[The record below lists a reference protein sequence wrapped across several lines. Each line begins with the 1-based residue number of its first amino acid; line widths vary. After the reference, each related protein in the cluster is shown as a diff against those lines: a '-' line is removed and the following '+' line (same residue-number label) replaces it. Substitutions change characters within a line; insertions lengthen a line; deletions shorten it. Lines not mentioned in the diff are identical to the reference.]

1 MIEYG
6 ILLSIIQP
14 SLYNRH
20 YTSYTISALRSWLI
34 CTFESWFLFHMFAFE
49 YFQSLVSLRSI
60 RYLQLF
66 ALTLLVAACGP
77 TGAPP
82 TATPTKTPATA
93 AGEPAVVV
101 QADTSTPVPVA
112 TDTPLPAPIEP
123 ATATPPPANVSPYTG
138 EVVADPALLRQ
149 RPIFICINN
158 DPAGRSAHFGLD
170 LADLVY
176 EYIVDGFTIT
186 RLTAMY
192 QSQEAERVGPVR
204 SARYPNI
211 WMTYMYDGA
220 LACSGGSDF
229 IRYLL
234 KNEVGFPYLDADLD
248 DPSQTLYF
256 SSLGTDYRTRMQ
268 ASTTGVRRWLSDTN
282 RQKEWSRPGF
292 EFSPE
297 APAGAVATANVIS
310 IAYPGGN
317 SVEWRY
323 DDQLGS
329 YLRYQAGEQ
338 QVDPATG
345 RPITAENVIAI
356 TAQHELT
363 DIVEDSLGTK
373 SVNIE
378 LYGFGDLR
386 VFRNGQVYEGTW
398 RADPENPPRWL
409 GPGDVVIKLKPGQ
422 SWVQVLREIS
432 EISYQ

>member
-1 MIEYG
+1 MSEFTHIHIPTIHITRTARCAL
-6 ILLSIIQP
+6 ILL
-14 SLYNRH
+14 
-20 YTSYTISALRSWLI
+20 
-34 CTFESWFLFHMFAFE
+34 
-49 YFQSLVSLRSI
+49 
-60 RYLQLF
+60 
-66 ALTLLVAACGP
+66 LTLLATACGP

-82 TATPTKTPATA
+82 TATPTKTPAA
-93 AGEPAVVV
+93 ADSQPEVAVPE
-101 QADTSTPVPVA
+101 DTPTPVPVP
-112 TDTPLPAPIEP
+112 TDTPVAAPVEP
-123 ATATPPPANVSPYTG
+123 ATATALPANIAPYTG
-138 EVVADPALLRQ
+138 EVAADPSLLHQ
-149 RPIFICINN
+149 RPIFICVNN
-158 DPAGRSAHFGLD
+158 DPVGRSAHYGLD

-192 QSQEAERVGPVR
+192 QSQQAERVGPVR
-204 SARYPNI
+204 SARYPNV

-248 DPSQTLYF
+248 DPSQTRYF
-256 SSLGTDYRTRMQ
+256 TSLGDDYRTRMQ
-268 ASTTGVRRWLSDTN
+268 ASTEGVRRWLADN
-282 RQKEWSRPGF
+282 NLQKEWSRPGF

-297 APAGAVATANVIS
+297 PADGAAGAATVID

-323 DDQLGS
+323 DAGLGS
-329 YLRYQAGEQ
+329 YLRFQGGEE

-345 RPITAENVIAI
+345 RPLTAENVIVM
-356 TAQHELT
+356 TAKHDLT

-398 RADPENPPRWL
+398 RADPETPPRWL
-409 GPGDVVIKLKPGQ
+409 GPGDVIIKLKPGQ
-422 SWVQVLREIS
+422 SWVQVIREIS
-432 EISYQ
+432 EVNYQ